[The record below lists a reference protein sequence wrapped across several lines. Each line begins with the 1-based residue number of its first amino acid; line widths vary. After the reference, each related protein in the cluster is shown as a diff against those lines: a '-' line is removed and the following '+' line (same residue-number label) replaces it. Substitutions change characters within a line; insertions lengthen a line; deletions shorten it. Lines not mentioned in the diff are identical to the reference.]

1 MRKNPRQLFV
11 SVILLAIALATISA
25 GAREAAVESGDV
37 RFASVDLL
45 IDSGAEPLA
54 AWQLEWSDPSGR
66 ASLVGIEGGEH
77 PAYVEPARYD
87 PRALAGGRV
96 VLAAFSLS
104 HELPS
109 GRTRVARLHLEI
121 RGADPLLGE
130 CRLIAAAGAEGRELD
145 ARVVLTA
152 GD

>member
-1 MRKNPRQLFV
+1 MKRPRQLLGP
-11 SVILLAIALATISA
+11 LLALFIALVTISA
-25 GAREAAVESGDV
+25 GPRETAAQAGDV
-37 RFASVDLL
+37 RFATVEVL

-77 PAYVEPARYD
+77 RAFVEPARYD

-104 HELPS
+104 DDLPS
-109 GRTRVARLHLEI
+109 GRTRVARLHLEV

-130 CRLIAAAGAEGRELD
+130 CRLVAAAGAEGRELE
-145 ARVVLTA
+145 ARVALTA
-152 GD
+152 GG